1 MELVH
6 LAIYPIQDL
15 AGPSPYRGFILLRSR
30 PPLSRGGMVSAK
42 GALECCQGIIRKVVD
57 EAQSARLRLDYNVTN
72 GIIIIEEIEGI
83 FDDWIG

>member
-15 AGPSPYRGFILLRSR
+15 AGPVSLEGFYPAAFPSPTLK
-30 PPLSRGGMVSAK
+30 GG
-42 GALECCQGIIRKVVD
+42 QGIIRKVVE
-57 EAQSARLRLDYNVTN
+57 EAQSAPLRLEYNVTN